1 MPVTI
6 KANSGGGSV
15 TLDAGTTSTDTTL
28 TLPSTTG
35 TVINTAPGTSGNVLT
50 SNGTVWTSAA
60 PSFGVATAVGQ
71 VPFSTDGS
79 TFTATQKIVAGTA
92 VASTSGTSITFSS
105 IPSWAK
111 RVTVMFTGVS
121 TNGSSNVTV
130 RIGSGSV
137 QTTGYTGAGMEVV
150 SANQVGG
157 LNLSSGFTIR
167 SQGGASDV
175 YNGAYILSYF
185 GSNTWVCTATI
196 GLSSTIRGMI
206 VGGYV
211 ALSGALDRVSI
222 TTEGGTDTFDAGSIN
237 ILYE

>member
-1 MPVTI
+1 VTNI
-6 KANSGGGSV
+6 VNDNLGNITVGNNLTV
-15 TLDAGTTSTDTTL
+15 AGASTL
-28 TLPSTTG
+28 T
-35 TVINTAPGTSGNVLT
+35 GNVAASGTLT
-50 SNGTVWTSAA
+50 VGGTAVVAAA
-60 PSFGVATAVGQ
+60 PTAIGNI
-71 VPFSTDGS
+71 PFSTNGTTWSS
-79 TFTATQKIVAGTA
+79 TAKIVQGTA
-92 VASTSGTSITFSS
+92 QASTSGTSITFSS

-111 RVTVMFTGVS
+111 RITVMFTGVS

-130 RIGSGSV
+130 RVGSGSV
-137 QTTGYTGAGMEVV
+137 QTTGYTGVGMEVV
-150 SANQVGG
+150 STNQVGG

-167 SQGGASDV
+167 SQAGASDV

-211 ALSGALDRVSI
+211 TLSGTLDRVSI
-222 TTEGGTDTFDAGSIN
+222 TTESGTDTFDAGSIN

>member
-1 MPVTI
+1 MSTI
-6 KANSGGGSV
+6 KTINVQHPSSATINLVNDSSGNVAVGNNLTV
-15 TLDAGTTSTDTTL
+15 AGTSSFTGTL
-28 TLPSTTG
+28 GNITTG
-35 TVINTAPGTSGNVLT
+35 TISSGNIT
-50 SNGTVWTSAA
+50 SSGTVAA
-60 PSFGVATAVGQ
+60 TTGTLYP
-71 VPFSTDGS
+71 
-79 TFTATQKIVAGTA
+79 IVSGTA
-92 VASTSGTSITFSS
+92 QASTSGTSITFSS

-111 RVTVMFTGVS
+111 RITVMFTGVS
-121 TNGSSNVTV
+121 TNGGSNVTV
-130 RIGSGSV
+130 RVGSGSV
-137 QTTGYTGAGMEVV
+137 QTTGYTGAGIEVV
-150 SANQVGG
+150 STNQVGG

-237 ILYE
+237 IMYE